1 MKKFQLN
8 KQKLNL
14 KNLTTPLLAL
24 SLMAGCAGLFG
35 GSASA
40 ASVTVSESV
49 NSSWPAYYT
58 NSPECDSLFPGAA
71 ICDETAVYFPSISS
85 AWPLN
90 HDSLSSGGNFWH
102 FGPEDSKYLNNQN
115 LLNSEIPGGRRF
127 EHLRFSSSL
136 ECKNSKSITSATYKV
151 KIRINSNG
159 TGSYDNNG
167 VIYIALWNLKD
178 GNDPI
183 VINSRE
189 LSASNISSDFME
201 YTFQAP
207 AGSLPISLGE
217 LNKRY
222 ELAVMYESAG
232 AVSGKTL
239 SIDLDEASRELV
251 YDDTSANCL
260 PTISPSSTTI
270 PSSTASG
277 STVVAGSILKAT
289 DPDGDK
295 LSYSITLGNDSNY
308 FAIDPITGDITTTKT
323 NIPAGTYTITVQVD
337 DGKGG
342 TATAIATI
350 AVKAEN
356 SAVPVVNNTTN
367 RPAPVEPAKPSRP
380 SNPTLAN
387 TGQSLKAITIVA
399 TIALGLAGYVRLKNK
414 NSNSYVR
421 R

>member
-1 MKKFQLN
+1 MKVLQQN
-8 KQKLNL
+8 NL
-14 KNLTTPLLAL
+14 RITTKSLVTSLIAL
-24 SLMAGCAGLFG
+24 SLITIGLGLSALFG
-35 GSASA
+35 NVAGAT
-40 ASVTVSESV
+40 SVTISEAV

-136 ECKNSKSITSATYKV
+136 EFKNSRSVTSATYKV

-167 VIYIALWNLKD
+167 VIYIYLWNLKD
-178 GNDPI
+178 GNDDPI
-183 VINSRE
+183 VRE

-323 NIPAGTYTITVQVD
+323 NIPAGTYTISIQVD

-342 TATAIATI
+342 KAT
-350 AVKAEN
+350 
-356 SAVPVVNNTTN
+356 SVVSIVVTDGGKGEGTNNTNSNT
-367 RPAPVEPAKPSRP
+367 PSTVKVP
-380 SNPTLAN
+380 S
-387 TGQSLKAITIVA
+387 TGAALISLILIP
-399 TIALGLAGYVRLKNK
+399 IALGTIGYLYIAHQNK
-414 NSNSYVR
+414 GSIKKRSER
-421 R
+421 